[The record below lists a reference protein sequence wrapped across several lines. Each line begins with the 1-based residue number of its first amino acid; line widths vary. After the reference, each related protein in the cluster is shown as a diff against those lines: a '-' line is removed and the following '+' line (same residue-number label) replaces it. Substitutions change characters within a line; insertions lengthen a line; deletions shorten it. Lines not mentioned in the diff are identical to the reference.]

1 MIAADSLVMKLLLTA
16 VAAWLS
22 ATSDLPASF
31 ERPRV
36 ALVPPAQIAA
46 LRYPTVNPAFR
57 PNVLAVYDDA
67 SRTVYLHDAWTGRSL
82 ADLSVLV
89 HEMVHHLQNRGGLKY
104 GCPRARGAGLRSAA
118 AVPARVR
125 AQRGR
130 RVPSRPDG
138 AQADDEL
145 PVPLREVMKTVK
157 GVTNGSALVR

>member
-104 GCPRARGAGLRSAA
+104 GCPGAREAPAYEAQQRFLR
-118 AVPARVR
+118 VF
-125 AQRGR
+125 GR
-130 RVPSRPDG
+130 NVV
-138 AQADDEL
+138 DEFHL
-145 PVPLREVMKTVK
+145 DRM
-157 GVTNGSALVR
+157 ALKLMTSCLFL